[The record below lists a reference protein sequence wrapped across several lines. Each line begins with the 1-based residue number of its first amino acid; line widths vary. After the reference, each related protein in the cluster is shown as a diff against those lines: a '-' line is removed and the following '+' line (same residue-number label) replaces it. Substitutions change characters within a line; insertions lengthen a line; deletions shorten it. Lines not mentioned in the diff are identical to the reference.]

1 MVKLILEKGMDP
13 NYLREKY
20 LKRDL
25 LTQKDRNKEAM
36 PEKILDLSPIS
47 LACMKYQNIALNFLI
62 KFNNTIREIIK
73 LKSKVKRQ

>member
-20 LKRDL
+20 LK
-25 LTQKDRNKEAM
+25 KDMLSTKDKKENM

-47 LACMKYQNIALNFLI
+47 LACMKY
-62 KFNNTIREIIK
+62 
-73 LKSKVKRQ
+73 